1 MKKLKLFFAMFVI
14 LFFSFQTFAQG
25 VGISAG
31 VIVPDPSAML
41 DISST
46 SKGVLIPRMTMTQRN
61 AISSPANGLLIF
73 CTDDNNFY
81 SNKGTPGTPNWVMIG
96 SVTTQNNVKSARALN
111 TIYQNTTGR
120 IMYVSTVTIN
130 NANGTTQVFCDNTT
144 SPTTIISSVS
154 GGFDFAR
161 NNFFIVLPN
170 YYYRVHM
177 DGSGTNYIDS
187 WIEWY

>member
-14 LFFSFQTFAQG
+14 LFFSSQTFAQG

-46 SKGVLIPRMTMTQRN
+46 SKGVLIPRMTMTERN

-81 SNKGTPGTPNWVMIG
+81 SNKGTSGTPNWVMIG
-96 SVTTQNNVKSARALN
+96 SVTTQNQVKLARALN
-111 TIYQNTTGR
+111 TVYQNTTGR
-120 IMYVSTVTIN
+120 IMYVSIITVN
-130 NANGTTQVFCDNTT
+130 NAVGTTKVLCDNTT
-144 SPTTIISSVS
+144 SPTTKVSAVS
-154 GGFDFAR
+154 GGDGWNR
-161 NNFFIVLPN
+161 NTFFIVLPN
-170 YYYRVHM
+170 YYYLVTM
-177 DGSGTNYIDS
+177 DGSGGYIDS

>member
-1 MKKLKLFFAMFVI
+1 MKKLKLFFAMFGI

-46 SKGVLIPRMTMTQRN
+46 SKGVLIPRMTMTERN

-73 CTDDNNFY
+73 CIDDNNFY
-81 SNKGTPGTPNWVMIG
+81 SNKGTPGTPNWGMIG
-96 SVTTQNNVKSARALN
+96 SVTTQNQVKLARVLN
-111 TIYQNTTGR
+111 TVYQNTTGKM
-120 IMYVSTVTIN
+120 MYVSIVTVHS
-130 NANGTTQVFCDNTT
+130 AVGTTQVYCDNTT
-144 SPTTIISSVS
+144 PPTTKVS
-154 GGFDFAR
+154 GNSGGEGFNR

-170 YYYRVHM
+170 YYYFVNM
-177 DGSGTNYIDS
+177 DGTGGYIDS